1 MAYMD
6 ATEKAVQNANVDRGE
21 CVLKSRGFAYCVS
34 ASNAMHAVRE
44 QGPRRR
50 GAGKWPIFDRS
61 SSDVCFFAIISI
73 SLVICSHA
81 RFTIYFPRTRIR
93 AAGMRYATGP
103 LTSLMRFVSGAKQ
116 KKSSADRSDDDIPVD
131 VREICCAGSQISSL
145 SSGFPV
151 GCSSAQ
157 LMMSRAIRLICE

>member
-93 AAGMRYATGP
+93 AAGMR
-103 LTSLMRFVSGAKQ
+103 GAKQ

-131 VREICCAGSQISSL
+131 KVLNGAKSH
-145 SSGFPV
+145 
-151 GCSSAQ
+151 
-157 LMMSRAIRLICE
+157 LIE